1 MKRAVEHRIGVQA
14 PAEIVWEV
22 VSDFDRWHEWN
33 PLYVKAAG
41 QLKIGTSLTL
51 EEAIGDRP
59 VKVIQPIVQD
69 WVPFEQLHWR
79 SQRLGGFVTAIRY
92 IEVENMGEA
101 NATFSNGELFMGLL
115 VKWISKDE
123 RRALKAAFTAMGEA
137 VRDRAEALWQARAAA
152 PSEAG

>member
-22 VSDFDRWHEWN
+22 VSDFDRWGEWN

-41 QLKIGTSLTL
+41 QLKIGTALTL
-51 EEAIGDRP
+51 DQALPGQP

-79 SQRLGGFVTAIRY
+79 STRMGGFVTAIRY
-92 IEVENMGEA
+92 LEVENMGEA
-101 NATFSNGELFMGLL
+101 NATFSNGELFMGML

-123 RRALKAAFTAMGEA
+123 RRTLKAAFTAMGEA
-137 VRDRAEALWQARAAA
+137 VRDRAEALWRERSAA
-152 PSEAG
+152 PSEA